1 MDLLGKKSQLPA
13 AELSDD
19 EMDALSGLTKINPT
33 GKQGSFNPYKTIN
46 PEFLTTALDQD
57 DDDWMYMGED
67 NKPRE
72 RTGHIFNMVGS
83 GGLVGGAFGVLSATR
98 ILHNRSFLTLKS
110 LRHPIKRSESIT
122 AVVSNCRD
130 WSAKAGTFAFVT
142 SLGWAFLD
150 KQIPVDPK
158 FGSAFGGAVFGL
170 SPFWHKDMN
179 RTRQSLLKQEQE
191 WLRNNNNKGPRFWQL
206 NQLLE
211 NKILNR
217 YRAEGSTVPKSL
229 NFMTGM
235 GRVGFF
241 ATAAYGIT
249 YAMEQASNSKGF
261 IRDVK
266 RWKW

>member
-57 DDDWMYMGED
+57 DDDWMYMGVSHFSIDYSRLILNFQED

-130 WSAKAGTFAFVT
+130 WSAKAGTF
-142 SLGWAFLD
+142 G
-150 KQIPVDPK
+150 
-158 FGSAFGGAVFGL
+158 
-170 SPFWHKDMN
+170 
-179 RTRQSLLKQEQE
+179 R
-191 WLRNNNNKGPRFWQL
+191 
-206 NQLLE
+206 
-211 NKILNR
+211 
-217 YRAEGSTVPKSL
+217 L
-229 NFMTGM
+229 NFSII
-235 GRVGFF
+235 F
-241 ATAAYGIT
+241 Y
-249 YAMEQASNSKGF
+249 
-261 IRDVK
+261 
-266 RWKW
+266 